1 MSANVALSETFDQWR
16 VKTNELLVMTQT
28 DGSPNII
35 KLTSTTNSTS
45 NTTGSIITAGGVGI
59 SKSAVIGENLNV
71 HGNIHANGAIT
82 ADGNLTL
89 GNADTD
95 SVTVSA
101 DFTSHL
107 IPNANNLY
115 DLGSST
121 KQWADIYA
129 TSTNLVV
136 DATGAKSGVVA
147 LNINADDADVQAFTI
162 DGEQTTVNV
171 FSIAADAMTT
181 GSALGISDNSAD
193 TNEREVVRINQDNA
207 AALEARAL
215 YLQSDGGRQG
225 MVIDK
230 NYTDV
235 AAATVTGIHLDFD
248 RTVPGSG
255 TATFTDIGIDLD
267 LNAAGLGTTTST
279 GLDVDVVGATSGT
292 HTAVGANITVGSA
305 DVNYAALFSGGN
317 TGFGVSDPDSTVEI
331 LATTRQLKL
340 SYDGT
345 NATGFTVGSGGALTI
360 DSAVTATSFSGALIG
375 GAVTGS
381 TATMTGAVTTT
392 DNMAAN
398 TATVLTNA
406 VVTAHG
412 NYGFSLQLAAAPP
425 APASGKGLLYTK
437 TDGKI
442 YYRGTS
448 GTGTAVAETDLGVAG
463 ITASEQNTFTRQQTF
478 DDQALTS
485 ATTVS
490 WNANTQQVATLT
502 LGHNATI
509 ANATN
514 HSSGG
519 VYIMRVTQ
527 AAAPKTLAWST
538 GYKWPGNTAP
548 TMTATASAVDV
559 FTFVSDGTYM
569 YGSFSGSQNFT

>member
-129 TSTNLVV
+129 TSTNLQV
-136 DATGAKSGVVA
+136 DASGDKSGVIA
-147 LNINADDADVQAFTI
+147 LNINADDADVKAVSI
-162 DGEQTTVNV
+162 DGEQTTVSV
-171 FSIAADAMTT
+171 FQIDADALTT
-181 GSALGISDNSAD
+181 GSAMAINDDSSD
-193 TNEREVVRINQDNA
+193 TNTRKTAKIIQNNA
-207 AALEARAL
+207 AALEATAL
-215 YLQSDGGRQG
+215 HLQSDGGRQG
-225 MVIDK
+225 MTIDK
-230 NYTDV
+230 NYTD
-235 AAATVTGIHLDFD
+235 ASAATVTGLHLDFD

-255 TATFTDIGIDLD
+255 TAAFTDIGIDLD

-279 GLDVDVVGATSGT
+279 GLDIDVVGATSGT

-317 TGFGVSDPDSTVEI
+317 TGFGVTDPDSAVEI
-331 LATTRQLKL
+331 LSTTRQLKL

-360 DSAVTATSFSGALIG
+360 DSAVTATSFAGNLIG
-375 GAVTGS
+375 GTVAGS
-381 TATMTGAVTTT
+381 TATMTGAITTT
-392 DNMAAN
+392 DNIAGN

-412 NYGFSLQLAAAPP
+412 AVGMSLEQTTP
-425 APASGKGLLYTK
+425 AQPASGKGLMYMK
-437 TDGKI
+437 DGGGLFWRSNEKSEVELS
-442 YYRGTS
+442 T
-448 GTGTAVAETDLGVAG
+448 AG
-463 ITASEQNTFTRQQTF
+463 ISASEQNTFTVQQTF

-485 ATTVS
+485 GATVS